1 METRDRNSLV
11 SIIIPAHN
19 AVAYIHE
26 ALDSVLNQTYPDI
39 EIIVV
44 NDGSTDETESVVQE
58 YVARFPN
65 KVRLYSQ
72 KNKGQASARNVGIR
86 NSYGAYIAFL
96 DADDTWMSEKLEQ
109 QMRILKMSGADICYA
124 NTLFLGGERNGHAMF
139 EYVQPYAGHVFHTL
153 IKGNFIV
160 NSSVVVKCEVIHAVG
175 LLNERPMY
183 RNIEDYDCW
192 LRIALAGYS
201 FSYIKTPL
209 VQYRIHD
216 FQHTKTRGNN
226 WSSLARMY
234 MRYFFNPRVWAL
246 GETKTV
252 ARMLMICFKNILGV

>member
-1 METRDRNSLV
+1 MTV
-11 SIIIPAHN
+11 ISIIIPAHN

-124 NTLFLGGERNGHAMF
+124 NTLFR
-139 EYVQPYAGHVFHTL
+139 
-153 IKGNFIV
+153 
-160 NSSVVVKCEVIHAVG
+160 
-175 LLNERPMY
+175 R
-183 RNIEDYDCW
+183 
-192 LRIALAGYS
+192 
-201 FSYIKTPL
+201 
-209 VQYRIHD
+209 
-216 FQHTKTRGNN
+216 
-226 WSSLARMY
+226 
-234 MRYFFNPRVWAL
+234 
-246 GETKTV
+246 
-252 ARMLMICFKNILGV
+252 